1 MPAHYSILYVD
12 DEPDLLELG
21 RLFLEQS
28 GQFSVSTAESG
39 STAMEM
45 MVNQSFDAIISDYQM
60 PECNGLR
67 FLRALRRSSDIPFI
81 LFTGK
86 GREEVVIEAINSG
99 ADFYLQKGGDA
110 RAQFAELGHKVLQ
123 AISRRQAEQA
133 LHNRVGLIRQASVAS
148 TRFIRLP
155 ADQIDGA
162 ISELL
167 AEIGRQAGADRCY
180 LARDINV
187 SGHITWTH
195 EWVAEGIPSLK
206 EMVGTMA
213 AGAFPPAPGRAQSFE
228 TVRVESVAALP
239 SEPEEA
245 AKYKDFLQALGIK
258 SYLLVPLTAG
268 PVVIGTLGLDTT
280 RKEAAWPDEDVDIL
294 KIYAQIIANALAR
307 RNADRAIHESE
318 EIYRTVFESTGTAMM
333 ILGENKIVI
342 KVNREFEKIAGYSR
356 TEIEGKLPWTLFV
369 SSEDVQRMAE
379 YHRQRRED
387 PASVPRN
394 YEFSFISRDGSRVRA
409 FITVVMIPGTKKS
422 IVSIIDIT
430 ELERA
435 RTALVESEE
444 KFRSLAESMM
454 VGIYM
459 IQDNRFVYV
468 NPAFA
473 ALFSRSADELLA
485 LPDFVMIFIEEDRK
499 RILQAVQK
507 RIDGI
512 TRSEQYSVRGLM
524 PDGKIMTIEILGS
537 KTHYQGKTAI
547 IGTMTRVS

>member
-21 RLFLEQS
+21 KLFLEQS

-39 STAMEM
+39 SIALAMME
-45 MVNQSFDAIISDYQM
+45 NQSFDAIISDYQM

-67 FLRALRRSSDIPFI
+67 FLRALRRVSDVPFI

-86 GREEVVIEAINSG
+86 GREEVVIEAINTG

-180 LARDINV
+180 LAREATDA
-187 SGHITWTH
+187 GHITWTY
-195 EWVAEGIPSLK
+195 EWVADGVPSFKERFNATDAAVFSSTSSRVRAFEIVNIP
-206 EMVGTMA
+206 
-213 AGAFPPAPGRAQSFE
+213 
-228 TVRVESVAALP
+228 SVAAML
-239 SEPEEA
+239 SEPEA
-245 AKYKDFLQALGIK
+245 AGKQKALLQTMGIK
-258 SYLLVPLTAG
+258 SFLLLPLTVG
-268 PVVIGTLGLDTT
+268 PDVIGTLGLDTT
-280 RKEAAWPDEDVDIL
+280 RKEIAWPDEDVDIL

-307 RNADRAIHESE
+307 RNADRAIQESG

-342 KVNREFEKIAGYSR
+342 KVNREFEKVSGYSR

-369 SSEDVQRMAE
+369 SPEDIQRMAE
-379 YHRQRRED
+379 YHQQRRKD

-394 YEFSFISRDGSRVRA
+394 YEFSFIPRDGSHVRA
-409 FITVVMIPGTKKS
+409 YITVVMIPGTKKS

-473 ALFSRSADELLA
+473 AIFGRSVGELLA
-485 LPDFVMIFIEEDRK
+485 LPDFVTIFIEEDRK

-512 TRSEQYSVRGLM
+512 TRSEQYSVQGIM
-524 PDGKIMTIEILGS
+524 PDGKIIMIEILGS
-537 KTHYQGKTAI
+537 KTHYQGKPAI